1 MLTNAEIIASCLGT
15 YGAIIMVV
23 PEFFENYCFCCC
35 MNKKKSVGEDDY
47 VEFENMDKSEG
58 TDDIKL

>member
-1 MLTNAEIIASCLGT
+1 
-15 YGAIIMVV
+15 MVV
-23 PEFFENYCFCCC
+23 PEIFEKYCFCCC
-35 MNKKKSVGEDDY
+35 MNKKKSVTEDDY